1 VLFIMKPIEQYLLND
16 EKIIWQRSQINPA
29 NQKNTKA
36 IFILSAISL
45 TLIVP
50 IVLLLINT
58 ALYPLFIAGIL
69 LTILSIAFGIVAFG
83 IYLTYQK
90 SMKKINLSFK
100 QIKSYED
107 IYILTNKRWIQKS
120 LDVLNFNV
128 EVFPIKIKNVEDVV
142 FIDFEQIQSF
152 FSKRRDSFS
161 CYFVGF
167 DIDFPGG
174 PGLLIPY
181 EIFTEFIKKLLE
193 IIPIK
198 REVHDKRGKILYF
211 RE

>member
-1 VLFIMKPIEQYLLND
+1 MRSIEEYLLND
-16 EKIIWQRSQINPA
+16 EKIIWQRSFINPA
-29 NQKNTKA
+29 NQKNFKA
-36 IFILSAISL
+36 VVVLSAISL
-45 TLIVP
+45 TLVIP
-50 IVLLLINT
+50 IVLILLNT
-58 ALYPLFIAGIL
+58 TLIPLIITGIM

-83 IYLTYQK
+83 IYLTNQK
-90 SMKKINLSFK
+90 LMKKINLSFNH
-100 QIKSYED
+100 IKFYQD

-128 EVFPIKIKNVEDVV
+128 DLFPIKIKTVEDVV

-161 CYFVGF
+161 CYFIGF
-167 DIDFPGG
+167 DIDFPVG

-181 EIFTEFIKKLLE
+181 EIFPEFIKKLSE

-198 REVHDKRGKILYF
+198 REVHEKHGKIIYHH
-211 RE
+211 E